1 MARVSRIRASESCQ
15 DQEPRNPAAKQDVCN
30 RIEEREKEKLNM
42 KSRIALSVVF
52 LLIAATAFAADA
64 GATQSNAQTSSVAP
78 APSEAQK
85 SFTAMKSLAGE
96 WEGPV
101 TVPEMPEMSGG
112 KPMHLSLR
120 VTSRGNALVHEFQEA
135 GTPLDATK
143 YDHPVTMLY
152 VDGDQLTLVHYCDA
166 GNRPRMTGKMSPDGK
181 TVEFELKDISGSTEY
196 HMHHS
201 VFTIIDANHHTEDW
215 TFMMNDKPIHAH
227 FDLQRKN

>member
-1 MARVSRIRASESCQ
+1 
-15 DQEPRNPAAKQDVCN
+15 
-30 RIEEREKEKLNM
+30 M
-42 KSRIALSVVF
+42 KSRIALPVLF
-52 LLIAATAFAADA
+52 ALMAATGFAADHA
-64 GATQSNAQTSSVAP
+64 ATQSAAQTSSVATV
-78 APSEAQK
+78 PSEAQK
-85 SFTAMKSLAGE
+85 SFTTMKTLAGE

-101 TVPEMPEMSGG
+101 TVADAPEMSGA
-112 KPMHLSLR
+112 KMHLSLR

-152 VDGDQLTLVHYCDA
+152 LDGDQLTLIHYCDA

-181 TVEFELKDISGSTEY
+181 RIEFELKDISGSPEY

-215 TFMMNDKPIHAH
+215 TFMMKDKPIHAH

>member
-1 MARVSRIRASESCQ
+1 MAARNASDVELANEAEVGYTDVSSCRT
-15 DQEPRNPAAKQDVCN
+15 EMKR
-30 RIEEREKEKLNM
+30 RMNM
-42 KSRIALSVVF
+42 KSRIAFS
-52 LLIAATAFAADA
+52 LLLVLVAATAFAADA
-64 GATQSNAQTSSVAP
+64 VAP
-78 APSEAQK
+78 VPSEAQK
-85 SFTAMKSLAGE
+85 SFTTMKSLAGE

-101 TVPEMPEMSGG
+101 TVADAPEMSGA
-112 KPMHLSLR
+112 KMHLSLR

-152 VDGDQLTLVHYCDA
+152 VDGDQFTLVHYCDA
-166 GNRPRMTGKMSPDGK
+166 GNRPRMTGKTSPDGK
-181 TVEFELKDISGSTEY
+181 TVEFELKDISGSPEY

-215 TFMMNDKPIHAH
+215 TFMMKDKPMHAH

>member
-1 MARVSRIRASESCQ
+1 
-15 DQEPRNPAAKQDVCN
+15 
-30 RIEEREKEKLNM
+30 M
-42 KSRIALSVVF
+42 KSLRFSMCVVLVSLSALVF
-52 LLIAATAFAADA
+52 
-64 GATQSNAQTSSVAP
+64 AQTDAQPPDAHKTDMHNASVTK

-85 SFTAMKSLAGE
+85 SFATIKGLAGE

-101 TVPEMPEMSGG
+101 TVPDVPQMSGS
-112 KPMHLSLR
+112 KTHLSLR

-143 YDHPVTMLY
+143 YDHPVTMFY

-181 TVEFELKDISGSTEY
+181 TVEFEFKDISGSPEY

-201 VFTIIDANHHTEDW
+201 VITLIDADHHTEDW
-215 TFMMNDKPIHAH
+215 TFMMKDKPIHAH
-227 FDLQRKN
+227 FDLHRVN